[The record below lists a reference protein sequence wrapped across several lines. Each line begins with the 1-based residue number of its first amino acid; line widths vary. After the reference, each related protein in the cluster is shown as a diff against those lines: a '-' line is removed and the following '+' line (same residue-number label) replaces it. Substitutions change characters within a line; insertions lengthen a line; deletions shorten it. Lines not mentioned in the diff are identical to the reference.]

1 MHQTKFHL
9 PVTGSYTACCV
20 RFIECL
26 VLLAGMLILLT
37 GCARPK
43 RDLTIAVS
51 PSDKSLIDLASGTYD
66 ETQLLE
72 LVGLQGSMDEIH
84 AKYPMECVRKIS
96 DTYRA
101 AYLGDGSIAVLLF
114 DASGDRLTGKIY
126 STRLLKTDFDNVKQG
141 IQLEEVRAIDPDGE
155 YLFLYTGRNDV
166 PKVSSHYTKD
176 GYLITI
182 EYDESNAVVSVEQEL
197 V

>member
-1 MHQTKFHL
+1 M
-9 PVTGSYTACCV
+9 TGSYTACCV

-43 RDLTIAVS
+43 RDLKIAVS

-126 STRLLKTDFDNVKQG
+126 STRLLKSDFDNVKQG

>member
-43 RDLTIAVS
+43 HDLKIAVS

-72 LVGLQGSMDEIH
+72 LVGLSENADKKMKKFE
-84 AKYPMECVRKIS
+84 
-96 DTYRA
+96 
-101 AYLGDGSIAVLLF
+101 
-114 DASGDRLTGKIY
+114 
-126 STRLLKTDFDNVKQG
+126 
-141 IQLEEVRAIDPDGE
+141 
-155 YLFLYTGRNDV
+155 
-166 PKVSSHYTKD
+166 
-176 GYLITI
+176 TI
-182 EYDESNAVVSVEQEL
+182 
-197 V
+197 

>member
-1 MHQTKFHL
+1 MHQTEFHL

-43 RDLTIAVS
+43 RDLKIAVS

-126 STRLLKTDFDNVKQG
+126 STRLLKSDFDNVKQG
-141 IQLEEVRAIDPDGE
+141 IQLTVRGSKSDRSGWRISIP
-155 YLFLYTGRNDV
+155 LYRQ
-166 PKVSSHYTKD
+166 KRCA
-176 GYLITI
+176 
-182 EYDESNAVVSVEQEL
+182 ESIFPLYERRVFDHHRI
-197 V
+197 

>member
-1 MHQTKFHL
+1 MHQTKYHL

-43 RDLTIAVS
+43 RDLKIAVS

-84 AKYPMECVRKIS
+84 AKYPMEAIH
-96 DTYRA
+96 
-101 AYLGDGSIAVLLF
+101 IARPILETEALPCF
-114 DASGDRLTGKIY
+114 CLT
-126 STRLLKTDFDNVKQG
+126 L
-141 IQLEEVRAIDPDGE
+141 RAIG
-155 YLFLYTGRNDV
+155 
-166 PKVSSHYTKD
+166 
-176 GYLITI
+176 
-182 EYDESNAVVSVEQEL
+182 
-197 V
+197 